1 MTRENFSLLIFTS
14 LFFFFWNNLIVCFLR
29 VSFSSHR
36 WYRIFFR
43 LCKSNIRS
51 FYPYRSIYCEYF
63 SLEILFPIFLSSF
76 FFSISSFIHPRFL
89 IYLFLFRQNFKS
101 NKDKNYIDSR
111 RGNFHISRKKHDYSL
126 YGRSILQDDDV
137 SESVEQPTINYNGV
151 LGRRGAPSL
160 WVLHT

>member
-1 MTRENFSLLIFTS
+1 MFSPC
-14 LFFFFWNNLIVCFLR
+14 FFFISSMISDFFFVSVNQIFVPSIPIVLFIANTFRWKFYFL
-29 VSFSSHR
+29 
-36 WYRIFFR
+36 YFF
-43 LCKSNIRS
+43 L
-51 FYPYRSIYCEYF
+51 
-63 SLEILFPIFLSSF
+63 LL

-101 NKDKNYIDSR
+101 NKDKNYINSR

-151 LGRRGAPSL
+151 LERRGAPSL
-160 WVLHT
+160 

>member
-1 MTRENFSLLIFTS
+1 MFLFHLIDDIG
-14 LFFFFWNNLIVCFLR
+14 FFFVSVNQIFVPSIPIVLFIANTFCWKFYFLY
-29 VSFSSHR
+29 SF
-36 WYRIFFR
+36 
-43 LCKSNIRS
+43 L
-51 FYPYRSIYCEYF
+51 
-63 SLEILFPIFLSSF
+63 LF

-89 IYLFLFRQNFKS
+89 IYLFLFRQNFKF

-160 WVLHT
+160 

>member
-1 MTRENFSLLIFTS
+1 MCVFSVFLFHLIDDIG
-14 LFFFFWNNLIVCFLR
+14 FFFVSVNQIFVPSIPIVLFIANT
-29 VSFSSHR
+29 FR
-36 WYRIFFR
+36 W
-43 LCKSNIRS
+43 K
-51 FYPYRSIYCEYF
+51 FY
-63 SLEILFPIFLSSF
+63 FLSSF

-89 IYLFLFRQNFKS
+89 IYLFLFRQNFKF

-160 WVLHT
+160 

>member
-1 MTRENFSLLIFTS
+1 MFSPC
-14 LFFFFWNNLIVCFLR
+14 FFFISSMISDFFFVSVNQIFVPSTPIVLFIANT
-29 VSFSSHR
+29 FR
-36 WYRIFFR
+36 W
-43 LCKSNIRS
+43 K
-51 FYPYRSIYCEYF
+51 FY
-63 SLEILFPIFLSSF
+63 FLSSF

-160 WVLHT
+160 

>member
-1 MTRENFSLLIFTS
+1 MTRENFSLFHFII
-14 LFFFFWNNLIVCFLR
+14 FFFFWNNLIVCFLR

-89 IYLFLFRQNFKS
+89 IYLFLFRQNFPIQRNPIKIRITS
-101 NKDKNYIDSR
+101 ILAEEIFTFR
-111 RGNFHISRKKHDYSL
+111 
-126 YGRSILQDDDV
+126 GRSMIIHCTADRYCRMMMYPKAWSNL
-137 SESVEQPTINYNGV
+137 
-151 LGRRGAPSL
+151 L
-160 WVLHT
+160 

>member
-1 MTRENFSLLIFTS
+1 MCVFSVFLFHLIDDIG
-14 LFFFFWNNLIVCFLR
+14 FFFVSVNQIFVPSIPIVLFIANTFCWKFYFLY
-29 VSFSSHR
+29 SF
-36 WYRIFFR
+36 
-43 LCKSNIRS
+43 L
-51 FYPYRSIYCEYF
+51 
-63 SLEILFPIFLSSF
+63 LF

-89 IYLFLFRQNFKS
+89 IYLFLFRQNFKF

-160 WVLHT
+160 

>member
-1 MTRENFSLLIFTS
+1 MCVFSVFLFHLIDDIGFFFVSVNQIFLLSLSFYLLRILFVGNFISYIP
-14 LFFFFWNNLIVCFLR
+14 FFFF
-29 VSFSSHR
+29 
-36 WYRIFFR
+36 
-43 LCKSNIRS
+43 
-51 FYPYRSIYCEYF
+51 
-63 SLEILFPIFLSSF
+63 F

-160 WVLHT
+160 

>member
-1 MTRENFSLLIFTS
+1 MFLFHLIDDIG
-14 LFFFFWNNLIVCFLR
+14 FFFVSVNQIFVSSIPIVLFIANTFCWKFYFLY
-29 VSFSSHR
+29 SF
-36 WYRIFFR
+36 
-43 LCKSNIRS
+43 L
-51 FYPYRSIYCEYF
+51 
-63 SLEILFPIFLSSF
+63 LF

-89 IYLFLFRQNFKS
+89 IYLFLFRQNFKF

>member
-1 MTRENFSLLIFTS
+1 MFSPC
-14 LFFFFWNNLIVCFLR
+14 FFFISSMISDFFFVSVNQIFVPSTPIVLFIANTFRWKFYFLY
-29 VSFSSHR
+29 SF
-36 WYRIFFR
+36 
-43 LCKSNIRS
+43 L
-51 FYPYRSIYCEYF
+51 
-63 SLEILFPIFLSSF
+63 LLF

-160 WVLHT
+160 

>member
-1 MTRENFSLLIFTS
+1 MCVFSVFLFHLIDDIG
-14 LFFFFWNNLIVCFLR
+14 FFFVSVNQIFVPSIPIVLFIANTFCWKFYFLY
-29 VSFSSHR
+29 SF
-36 WYRIFFR
+36 
-43 LCKSNIRS
+43 L
-51 FYPYRSIYCEYF
+51 
-63 SLEILFPIFLSSF
+63 LF

-89 IYLFLFRQNFKS
+89 IYLFFFRQNFKS

-160 WVLHT
+160 

>member
-1 MTRENFSLLIFTS
+1 MFLFHLIDDIG
-14 LFFFFWNNLIVCFLR
+14 FFFVSVNQIFVSSIPIVLFIANTFRWKFYFLY
-29 VSFSSHR
+29 SF
-36 WYRIFFR
+36 
-43 LCKSNIRS
+43 L
-51 FYPYRSIYCEYF
+51 
-63 SLEILFPIFLSSF
+63 LLF

-151 LGRRGAPSL
+151 LGRRGASSL
-160 WVLHT
+160 